1 MGNWLARILPW
12 GQKQV
17 AAEGQYRPGPYMLSQ
32 GWLSAKAGR
41 DWNWWQTG
49 YRLQPYGERR
59 AMVEACVSAYSQ
71 TVPMCPGNHWRKLGN
86 GGRERVVNSAL
97 TRILRQPN
105 DYQSISDFL
114 LNLTRRLYEHG
125 EAFALVARNNRA
137 EIAELHLMRFGRA
150 QIAGDGSV
158 FYSLSGNEIVD
169 RRLDLTLSEPAPARD
184 VLHVRLHTPR
194 HPLRGESPILSATL
208 DLAMSGAAL
217 NQQIAFYLNQARPS
231 FTLQTDQTMTA
242 EQIEA
247 TRQRWNDVSQGD
259 NAGLTA
265 VLTNGLKANS
275 IETSAVDAQ
284 LAEMLKM
291 TDQNIALAM
300 RVPLQI
306 LGIGGPTYASTEL
319 LMQSWIASGL
329 GFTLNHIEEAIGNL
343 FGLYGQPDEYLEF
356 DTRALLRSAYRE
368 RIEALAR
375 GVISGIYSPDEAR
388 AEEDLPAV
396 EDGYGAMPRV
406 QQQVV
411 PLSYG
416 ADLKPPSAAS
426 PAPPPA
432 AGGSADG
439 GGSSADSGG
448 GDGADQSKGVVA
460 AFRRRTRRPNDHVD
474 IAA

>member
-1 MGNWLARILPW
+1 MAGWLARVLPTW
-12 GQKQV
+12 AQRSAPV
-17 AAEGQYRPGPYMLSQ
+17 EGQYRPGPYLLPGGWLPASQ
-32 GWLSAKAGR
+32 GR
-41 DWNWWQTG
+41 YWNWWQTG

-71 TVPMCPGNHWRKLGN
+71 TVPMCPGNHWRKLSN

-125 EAFALVARNNRA
+125 QAFAVAIRNNRA
-137 EIAELHLMRFGRA
+137 EIVELHLMQHGRA
-150 QIAGDGSV
+150 QIAEDGSI
-158 FYSLSGNEIVD
+158 FYSLTGNQVVD
-169 RRLDLTLSEPAPARD
+169 RRLDLTYPTPARD

-194 HPLRGESPILSATL
+194 HPLIGESPILSATL

-231 FTLQTDQTMTA
+231 FTLETDQAMTG

-247 TRQRWNDVSQGD
+247 TRQRWNDVSQGE

-275 IETSAVDAQ
+275 IETTAVDAQ

-291 TDQNIALAM
+291 SDQNIALAM

-329 GFTLNHIEEAIGNL
+329 GFTLNHIEEAFGNL
-343 FGLYGQPDEYLEF
+343 FGLRGQPDEYLEF
-356 DTRALLRSAYRE
+356 DTHALLRSAYRE

-388 AEEDLPAV
+388 EMEDLPAV
-396 EDGYGAMPRV
+396 PDGVGAMPRV

-416 ADLKPPSAAS
+416 AEMEPPSANPPPTA
-426 PAPPPA
+426 APPQ
-432 AGGSADG
+432 AGPDNQPQDG
-439 GGSSADSGG
+439 T
-448 GDGADQSKGVVA
+448 GDGADQSAKAVA
-460 AFRRRTRRPNDHVD
+460 AYRRRRANAL
-474 IAA
+474 AA